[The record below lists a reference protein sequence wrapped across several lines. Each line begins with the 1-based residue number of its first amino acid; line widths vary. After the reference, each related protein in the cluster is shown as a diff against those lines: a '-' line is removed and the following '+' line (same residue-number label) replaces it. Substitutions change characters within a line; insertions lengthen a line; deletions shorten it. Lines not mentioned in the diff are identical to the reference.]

1 MLIYRKS
8 VISNVISNCDM
19 DVLDSHVYSPSGI
32 TMLKYNNAEKF
43 VLFSE
48 LVEGCDLD
56 GFACQDFKEKG
67 ETLLRSSSLSVLR
80 ILYYFNSLCKS
91 QLIDYWLLNDLL
103 LCAFRDLP
111 YNPTKDFG
119 DVGMFN
125 EDYLK
130 LLDVISH
137 VLPKDLE
144 FVKRTKGQG
153 STAYIKDKNSCNGR
167 CISKN
172 AQCEDGIHLN
182 IYVFYQTDD
191 FENSKIVEDSAK
203 QYKFH
208 VNDIAPV
215 ADVYLEGLVL
225 NGPRNFEKVLSKKYA
240 VEFSPYEEIEHN
252 NNSKRDALLLVKC
265 DRNGFISYPWYGCG
279 DIRMLNDKQQKIII
293 QQTMTNVHTQ

>member
-8 VISNVISNCDM
+8 TISNVISNCDM
-19 DVLDSHVYSPSGI
+19 DVLYSHVYSPSGVS
-32 TMLKYNNAEKF
+32 MQKYNIAEK
-43 VLFSE
+43 VALFSE

-56 GFACQDFKEKG
+56 DYACQDFKEKG
-67 ETLLRSSSLSVLR
+67 ETMLRSSSLSVLR
-80 ILYYFNSLCKS
+80 MLYHFNSLCKS

-111 YNPTKDFG
+111 YNPTKDHG
-119 DVGMFN
+119 DVGMFD

-130 LLDVISH
+130 LLKVISH
-137 VLPKDLE
+137 VLPQDLE

-153 STAYIKDKNSCNGR
+153 SAAYIKDKNSCNGR

-182 IYVFYQTDD
+182 IYVFHQTDD
-191 FENSKIVEDSAK
+191 FENSNIVEDSTS

-225 NGPRNFEKVLSKKYA
+225 NGPRNFEKVLSKKYE
-240 VEFSPYEEIEHN
+240 VEFSPYEEIEHD

-265 DRNGFISYPWYGCG
+265 DRNGFVSYPWYGCG
-279 DIRMLNDKQQKIII
+279 DIRLLNEKQRKIII
-293 QQTMTNVHTQ
+293 QQTMAKVHTQ